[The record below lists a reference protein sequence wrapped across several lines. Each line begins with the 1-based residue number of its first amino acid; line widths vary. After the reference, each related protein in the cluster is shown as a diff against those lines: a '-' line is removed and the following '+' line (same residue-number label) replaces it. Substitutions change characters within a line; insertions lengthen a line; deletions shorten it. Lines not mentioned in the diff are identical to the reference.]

1 MTASIFIT
9 VNYIYVHRSVSELV
23 YLPTEYTGWGRGI
36 VRCSLLPHRLYLD
49 RELIVVVKQIDAEF
63 SLLVISVFKPPRP
76 KKREKMSVC
85 TCIHLNV
92 FGSLCVLNDS
102 TKTIL
107 LINTKYFTFGK
118 N

>member
-9 VNYIYVHRSVSELV
+9 VNYMYVVSELV
-23 YLPTEYTGWGRGI
+23 YLPTEYTGWGI

-63 SLLVISVFKPPRP
+63 SFLEISVFKPPRP
-76 KKREKMSVC
+76 KKREKMSVY